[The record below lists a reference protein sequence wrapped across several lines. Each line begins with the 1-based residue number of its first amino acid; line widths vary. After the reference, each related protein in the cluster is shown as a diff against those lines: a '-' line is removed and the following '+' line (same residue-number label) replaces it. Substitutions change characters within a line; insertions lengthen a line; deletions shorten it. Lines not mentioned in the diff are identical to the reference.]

1 MYDGIKIGDSLQRKL
16 RSGLNICKDFT
27 LGAYIAQRNK
37 LTKEANKQFVLD
49 EIVRVRDEISRKRKE
64 INYFIKKDYDYS
76 HVVYH
81 KKELDTLNSKLVKL
95 KNNLLTFKS

>member
-49 EIVRVRDEISRKRKE
+49 EIVRVRDEVSRKRKE
-64 INYFIKKDYDYS
+64 INFYIKKDYDYDLI
-76 HVVYH
+76 VYC
-81 KKELDTLNSKLVKL
+81 KKELDTLSGKLLEL
-95 KNNLLTFKS
+95 KNNLLTFK